1 MDMQSNQMSKPESRE
16 PLLTVLLPVYG
27 RSDLL
32 QEALASVL
40 ALNDS
45 ENIELLIAD
54 DGSDAVTEKFLQSWV
69 QDHPAKRVQWI
80 RRPQNIGLF
89 ANLNQAILDASSEWV
104 LLLCS
109 DDKLNSNAV
118 QRINTLRERWSGTEL
133 ILSTFESINADGSQR
148 PAVSA
153 EFHDQVRA
161 STGLV
166 EPRQMLP
173 ALLQLGSLNG
183 NLTGMSFSR
192 SLWKSAGPFRE
203 DWRHA
208 ADWEWL
214 MRAAE
219 QGPLLLNRIPIASVR
234 THEAQL
240 SNRNRRS
247 GHELKEVASV
257 VHSLLH
263 HPLLR
268 NQPNRERWAA
278 HQMQYQLWNL
288 GKSWRQSSFRGLLQ
302 GVLAIHRSTGLRQTS
317 MSLLKWLPTRWGQH
331 LKSKER

>member
-1 MDMQSNQMSKPESRE
+1 MPIHQMSKPWSHK
-16 PLLTVLLPVYG
+16 PLLTVLIPVYG

-32 QEALASVL
+32 EEALASVL
-40 ALNDS
+40 ALKDS
-45 ENIELLIAD
+45 EKIELLIAD
-54 DGSDAVTEKFLQSWV
+54 DGSDAVTERFLQHWV
-69 QDHPAKRVQWI
+69 QDHADKKVQWI

-89 ANLNQAILDASSEWV
+89 ANLNQAILDASAEWV

-133 ILSTFESINADGSQR
+133 ILSTFDSINADGSER

-153 EFHDQVRA
+153 EFHDRVRS

-166 EPRQMLP
+166 EPLQMLP

-183 NLTGMSFSR
+183 NLTGMAFSR
-192 SLWKSAGPFRE
+192 SLWKNAGPFKE

-219 QGPLLLNRIPIASVR
+219 QAPLLLNRTPIARVR

-247 GHELKEVASV
+247 GHELNEVASV

-268 NQPNRERWAA
+268 NQPNRESWAA

-288 GKSWRQSSFRGLLQ
+288 GKSWRHTSYRGLLQ
-302 GVLAIHRSTGLRQTS
+302 GVLSIHRSTGLRQTGIA
-317 MSLLKWLPTRWGQH
+317 LLKWLPTRWRRH
-331 LKSKER
+331 RELIER